1 MEKLIGAQIKA
12 GQFLDKQTLRM
23 VDYNNLVL
31 YTTTTCDNGFGEM
44 YTHETKIKND
54 ASTIISVFGQPIS
67 MKWLKERLG
76 WYVIILL
83 NDYKKPVRVEF
94 YKEDP
99 TLQPVAYKGE
109 PTAEGITDYEHPAKQ
124 EVVNEIAGDY
134 PPEFMPEFSNETVS
148 ESSDD
153 NTERKGA

>member
-12 GQFLDKQTLRM
+12 GQFLDKVTGRM
-23 VDYNNLVL
+23 VDYNNLIL
-31 YTTTTCDNGFGEM
+31 YTTTACENGFGEM
-44 YTHETKIKND
+44 FTHETKIQNV
-54 ASTIISVFGQPIS
+54 ASNIISVFGQPIS

-76 WYVIILL
+76 WFVIVLL

-99 TLQPVAYKGE
+99 TAQPTGYKGD
-109 PTAEGITDYEHPAKQ
+109 TASEGITDYAHPVKQ
-124 EVVNEIAGDY
+124 EAAKEIAADI

-148 ESSDD
+148 ESSGGKKD
-153 NTERKGA
+153 RKGA